1 MKNKILS
8 TRSLNTDLGILL
20 LRLVFGGLFIYI
32 GYGKIEHYQQYLP
45 MFKDYTGL
53 GVKTSYNL
61 VIFAE
66 FFCGILVAIGL
77 FTRLAVIPILITM
90 IVVVFIVLKD
100 KGFVDQQLPFLY
112 LILCLVIF
120 VLGSGKY
127 SADALLFKRRN
138 KNS

>member
-8 TRSLNTDLGILL
+8 AQPLHRDLGTLL

-32 GYGKIEHYQQYLP
+32 GYGKIEHYDQYLP

-53 GVKTSYNL
+53 GIKMSYNL

-66 FFCGILVAIGL
+66 FFCGILVTIGL

-90 IVVVFIVLKD
+90 IVVIFVALKD
-100 KGFVDQQLPFLY
+100 KGFNDKQLPFLY
-112 LILCLVIF
+112 LILSLVIF

-127 SADALLFKRRN
+127 SVDALLFKR
-138 KNS
+138 KKKID

>member
-8 TRSLNTDLGILL
+8 IQPLHADLGILL

-32 GYGKIEHYQQYLP
+32 GYGKIEHYHQYLP
-45 MFKDYTGL
+45 MFKDYIGL

-66 FFCGILVAIGL
+66 FFCGILVSIGL
-77 FTRLAVIPILITM
+77 LTRLAVIPVLIAM
-90 IVVVFIVLKD
+90 IVVVFIALKD
-100 KGFVDQQLPFLY
+100 KGFNDKQLAFLF
-112 LILCLVIF
+112 LILSLVIF

-127 SADALLFKRRN
+127 SADALLFKRRD
-138 KNS
+138 KIS

>member
-8 TRSLNTDLGILL
+8 AQPLHADLGILL

-32 GYGKIEHYQQYLP
+32 GYGKIEHYNQYLP

-66 FFCGILVAIGL
+66 FFCGML
-77 FTRLAVIPILITM
+77 TRLAVIPILISM
-90 IVVVFIVLKD
+90 IVVVFIALKGQGFND
-100 KGFVDQQLPFLY
+100 KHLPFLY
-112 LILCLVIF
+112 LILTLVIF

-127 SADALLFKRRN
+127 SADALLFRKRN
-138 KNS
+138 KIS

>member
-8 TRSLNTDLGILL
+8 AQPLHADLGILL

-32 GYGKIEHYQQYLP
+32 GFQKIEHYHLYLP

-53 GVKTSYNL
+53 GIKTSYNL

-66 FFCGILVAIGL
+66 FFCGILVTIGL
-77 FTRLAVIPILITM
+77 LTRLAVIPIFITM
-90 IVVVFIVLKD
+90 IVVFFVALKD
-100 KGFVDQQLPFLY
+100 KGFNDKQLALLL
-112 LILCLVIF
+112 LILSLVIF

-127 SADALLFKRRN
+127 SADSLLFKKGR
-138 KNS
+138 KIS

>member
-8 TRSLNTDLGILL
+8 PQPLHADLGILL
-20 LRLVFGGLFIYI
+20 LRLLFGSLFIYI
-32 GYGKIEHYQQYLP
+32 GYGKIENYHQYMP

-66 FFCGILVAIGL
+66 FFCGILVTIGL
-77 FTRLAVIPILITM
+77 FTRLAVIPIMITM
-90 IVVVFIVLKD
+90 LVVLFVVLND
-100 KGFVDQQLPFLY
+100 KGFVDKQLPFLY
-112 LILCLVIF
+112 LVLSLVIF

-127 SADALLFKRRN
+127 SADALLFNRK
-138 KNS
+138 KNIS

>member
-8 TRSLNTDLGILL
+8 HHPLHADLGKLL

-32 GYGKIEHYQQYLP
+32 GYSKIDHYHQYLP

-66 FFCGILVAIGL
+66 FFCGILVTIGL
-77 FTRLAVIPILITM
+77 FTRLAVIPILIAM
-90 IVVVFIVLKD
+90 IVVVFIALKGQGFND
-100 KGFVDQQLPFLY
+100 KQLALLF
-112 LILCLVIF
+112 LILSLVIF
-120 VLGSGKY
+120 ILGSGKY
-127 SADALLFKRRN
+127 SVDALLFKKRN
-138 KNS
+138 KIS

>member
-8 TRSLNTDLGILL
+8 AQSLNSDLGILL

-32 GYGKIEHYQQYLP
+32 GFEKIEHYHQYLP

-66 FFCGILVAIGL
+66 FFCGILVTIGL
-77 FTRLAVIPILITM
+77 LTRLAVIPILISM
-90 IVVVFIVLKD
+90 IVVVFIALKD
-100 KGFVDQQLPFLY
+100 KGFNDKQLPFLY
-112 LILCLVIF
+112 LILSLVIF

-127 SADALLFKRRN
+127 SADALLFKKRN
-138 KNS
+138 KIS

>member
-8 TRSLNTDLGILL
+8 SQSLHTDLGILL

-32 GYGKIEHYQQYLP
+32 GFGKIEHYHQYLP

-66 FFCGILVAIGL
+66 FFCGILVTIGL
-77 FTRLAVIPILITM
+77 LTRLAVIPILITM
-90 IVVVFIVLKD
+90 IVVVFVALKD
-100 KGFVDQQLPFLY
+100 KGFNDKQLPFLY
-112 LILCLVIF
+112 LILSLVIF

-127 SADALLFKRRN
+127 SADALLFKRKN
-138 KNS
+138 KVS

>member
-1 MKNKILS
+1 MNKNILGPQ
-8 TRSLNTDLGILL
+8 SLNTDFGILL

-32 GYGKIEHYQQYLP
+32 GFSKIEHYHQYLP

-66 FFCGILVAIGL
+66 FFCGILVSIGL
-77 FTRLAVIPILITM
+77 LTRLAVIPILITM
-90 IVVVFIVLKD
+90 IVVIFVALKD
-100 KGFVDQQLPFLY
+100 KGFNDKQLPFLY
-112 LILCLVIF
+112 LILSLVIF

-127 SADALLFKRRN
+127 SADALLFKRK
-138 KNS
+138 KNIS

>member
-1 MKNKILS
+1 MKNKLLS
-8 TRSLNTDLGILL
+8 HRPLHTDLGILL

-32 GYGKIEHYQQYLP
+32 GYGKIEHYDQYMP

-53 GVKTSYNL
+53 GIKMDYNL

-77 FTRLAVIPILITM
+77 WTRLAVIPIMITM
-90 IVVVFIVLKD
+90 IVVVFVALKGLGFND
-100 KGFVDQQLPFLY
+100 KHLAFLY
-112 LILCLVIF
+112 LLLSLVIF

-127 SADALLFKRRN
+127 SADTLLFKRR
-138 KNS
+138 S

>member
-8 TRSLNTDLGILL
+8 HHSLQADLGILL

-32 GYGKIEHYQQYLP
+32 GFGKIEHYQQYMP

-53 GVKTSYNL
+53 GVRTSYNL

-66 FFCGILVAIGL
+66 FFCGILVTIGL
-77 FTRLAVIPILITM
+77 LTRLAVIPIFITM
-90 IVVVFIVLKD
+90 IVVIFIALKD
-100 KGFVDQQLPFLY
+100 MGFNDKQLPFLY
-112 LILCLVIF
+112 LILSLVIF

-127 SADALLFKRRN
+127 SADALLFKKRN
-138 KNS
+138 AIS

>member
-8 TRSLNTDLGILL
+8 AQSLHTDLGILL

-45 MFKDYTGL
+45 LFKDYTGL

-66 FFCGILVAIGL
+66 FFCGILVTIGL
-77 FTRLAVIPILITM
+77 LTRLAVIPILITM
-90 IVVVFIVLKD
+90 IVVIFIALKD
-100 KGFVDQQLPFLY
+100 KGFNDKQLPFLY
-112 LILCLVIF
+112 LILSLVIF
-120 VLGSGKY
+120 ILGSGKY
-127 SADALLFKRRN
+127 STDALLFKRRN
-138 KNS
+138 KVS

>member
-1 MKNKILS
+1 MNKNILGPQ
-8 TRSLNTDLGILL
+8 SLNTDFGILL

-32 GYGKIEHYQQYLP
+32 GFSKIEHYHQYLP

-66 FFCGILVAIGL
+66 FFCGIMVAIGFL
-77 FTRLAVIPILITM
+77 TRLAVIPILITM
-90 IVVVFIVLKD
+90 IVVIFVALKD
-100 KGFVDQQLPFLY
+100 KGFNDKQLPFLY
-112 LILCLVIF
+112 LILSLVIF

-127 SADALLFKRRN
+127 SADALLFKKR
-138 KNS
+138 KKDP